1 MAIYQGADT
10 MEASE
15 AQSIWDVIQGK
26 KRHGKKT
33 LEQHG
38 KRKLFGGVS
47 DILEIFLP
55 EGVKQV
61 VDIGS
66 KQLEQ
71 KLFKMPEYEEEDG
84 SFWASSEIADFKEQD
99 EAFRKGADETLLE
112 SIIGNIG
119 DYVGVGTDKPNPFK
133 GFLDE
138 GNRGGDVAE
147 VGGYKEIDNY
157 SPFDIF
163 KGGDWREQLSSFLD
177 TGTRTSYKEQGGR
190 VPKYKNGGQVPQ
202 YYGGGSVS
210 GNPTIAGYFSQ
221 QGKTLGGSNTQS
233 LAEKLGRK

>member
-1 MAIYQGADT
+1 MGIYRGADT
-10 MEASE
+10 MEAERS
-15 AQSIWDVIQGK
+15 QSLWDVLQGQK
-26 KRHGKKT
+26 IHKKT
-33 LEQHG
+33 QDTQLG
-38 KRKLFGGVS
+38 NKAIASTFG
-47 DILEIFLP
+47 DILKKVSPGYGHIADVGIDVFSEKYLP
-55 EGVKQV
+55 IEEYDEEGGSFW
-61 VDIGS
+61 GS
-66 KQLEQ
+66 KQIAEYGEQ
-71 KLFKMPEYEEEDG
+71 
-84 SFWASSEIADFKEQD
+84 A
-99 EAFRKGADETLLE
+99 EAISRGADTSLLE